1 MLKTTLYT
9 TSATATGGREGRAT
23 SDDGNLDVTLSTP
36 KALGG
41 AGGDGTNP
49 EQMFAAGYA
58 ACFLSAMKFI
68 AMQQKLALPEDAAV
82 TATVGIGPR
91 EDIGFGLEVGLKI
104 SLPGIET
111 AVAEKLVETAHI
123 TCPYSHATKGSL
135 TITPELA

>member
-1 MLKTTLYT
+1 MLQSTLYT
-9 TSATATGGREGRAT
+9 TSATATGGREGRAA
-23 SDDGNLDVTLSTP
+23 SEDGKLDVTLSTP
-36 KALGG
+36 KELGG

-58 ACFLSAMKFI
+58 ACFLSALKFI
-68 AMQQKLALPEDAAV
+68 AMQQKLALPDDAAV

-91 EDIGFGLEVGLKI
+91 TDVGFGLEVGLKV

-111 AVAEKLVETAHI
+111 NVAEKLVETAHI